1 MTDAPIFKRPRG
13 RPPKNPR
20 IETDMETDN
29 IRPSVRDLS
38 PREAAAQRAAE
49 LREHGSAVEDV
60 TDKFY
65 VDPRTIPDGWSY
77 EWKRQSVYGQ
87 EDPSY
92 QIRLASDGW
101 TAVPASRHPEMM
113 PLNSNEATI
122 MRDGCVLMECPT
134 EIVDERKAN
143 ELRKARMQVR
153 TKEAQLAGSPDG
165 HFERDRPKISKAY
178 SPIAIPE

>member
-1 MTDAPIFKRPRG
+1 MSDVPVFKRPRG

-38 PREAAAQRAAE
+38 PRDAAAQRAAE

-77 EWKRQSVYGQ
+77 EEWYGVVGQGNGQNSPFERQ
-87 EDPSY
+87 
-92 QIRLASDGW
+92 
-101 TAVPASRHPEMM
+101 
-113 PLNSNEATI
+113 
-122 MRDGCVLMECPT
+122 
-134 EIVDERKAN
+134 
-143 ELRKARMQVR
+143 LRKAYFLF
-153 TKEAQLAGSPDG
+153 KDDLW
-165 HFERDRPKISKAY
+165 KK
-178 SPIAIPE
+178 